1 MNGKG
6 GKHNPGKENS
16 KGKKKQTK
24 ISKDTACSGTDKST
38 DCLGV
43 NQKRH
48 RGKTGLLTWIT
59 RAHTQAEKVVQ
70 LHTSKG

>member
-1 MNGKG
+1 MEKG
-6 GKHNPGKENS
+6 GNIIQVKRTARE
-16 KGKKKQTK
+16 KKQTK